1 MAAIIT
7 CAACAVPCALR
18 RRSALSVVVYSFVR
32 RSFAV
37 DFVPPSLARC
47 CFAQGQDL
55 VTKSELQICN
65 FVMQDPCSIG

>member
-1 MAAIIT
+1 MAIFLHGDL
-7 CAACAVPCALR
+7 CWVPCALR

-65 FVMQDPCSIG
+65 FDMQDSCSIG